1 MSLRA
6 ASSEAPSP
14 GVPGCPPSSE
24 LPADRVLSSGAVLFP
39 GVFDQHGCPLVLFPV
54 ESQDKL
60 SQLSQGEVVDFIQY
74 FLCVHSRK
82 QEKQSLVSV
91 VADLRDAPPPTAR
104 FIAEVL
110 LQLQQRLAA
119 VHSAYILQPRKKAA
133 VRLVQR
139 LLAPSKPSRPTAFRK
154 ILLKEVSELSN
165 YIDRS
170 QLPASLGGYF
180 LYCHKSW
187 VGFVKE
193 VHAFLQEFLSVL
205 QRLPSCISTLQAL
218 SRLPLPSSLSLLQNF
233 CSTNEATFLHLR
245 RELGL
250 DELLRHCEV
259 VVDKLRFPEKDPC
272 FQAMAGTA
280 LFTHTAFD
288 MLQNHSRITAAV
300 ERVELLW
307 RQASSRAQLHLQ
319 LVQFRS
325 EALQITEKIA
335 ALQEKLQ
342 LYTAEID
349 GRSAKGVAS
358 LSEFETN
365 VYSPAMVLIHHCE
378 EVIHTLEETLPLE
391 AQTRE
396 SWVQDLERLK
406 DNLHLD
412 VTLVLQTLRAVSD
425 YHHYYNKAN
434 SWCRLVLSEDFLQEL
449 LSAAHRD
456 HLSSEQQTVWRRELS
471 TFLKKNPA
479 PDMEELVHLVHLSS
493 AIPDEQLRQAGRRI
507 YHRCVVLRK
516 LLISSG
522 PVLVDQLQLALQ
534 WQTELMHGGHVT
546 WPSEAADV
554 HCSSAEAPSPAGSGS
569 VSVDQKPRPLEPLDS
584 GFNGGGWAQLEVAP
598 QRSAE
603 AEGSVRCTLKQLHR
617 HEEGVSGGPDH
628 VGGVGPGSEGNSCG
642 ESIPILPEVE
652 AEVLK
657 LSAAAACNP
666 WLSRPVDG
674 LESPDTVTQRD
685 HLGPRT
691 SAARRTRMEVMTCT
705 ASTNPQSGDGDLDS
719 DFSDPEPGSADDI
732 LSSSTADR
740 RDAASRSTEVVPTLL
755 WDSHPHP
762 ETSNTAYSGT
772 DVSLTQWEEEEQESL
787 RQVEKILDRA
797 GGILQEEENVLAQE
811 KELDVLLEEED
822 RREVWWWDGKDKPGM
837 RSSEPAEAGEPQS
850 SSELESDESSS
861 EGEWSSGELLSS
873 APEGPDLNRLGLKD
887 LNSRSRCSDPR
898 LIRDGEAFRLQLE
911 KERREVE
918 ALEKSLYKEQEPTE
932 TPRDGEDAA
941 PSVRSTES
949 AGRDWCQSE
958 GFRSFS
964 GLEVEDPPSPCRGSG
979 FKDPMEDAVHPQPR
993 MGDTESGDGLGA
1005 PPASGRRLD
1014 DVGAPDGEAAEGLV
1028 ISPNVKELTTNN
1040 NNNKKLLTSD
1050 CCDGPSHAYMT
1061 PRVLPGQPLE
1071 SDPGRTHWL
1080 SDGFQRSDV
1089 VRRSSCGSEEA
1100 WTRPTD
1106 DVPEVW
1112 DLNVPVVLDT
1122 GSGLMKAG
1130 FADQD
1135 GPKTVFPNIIGVPK
1149 YEEIMNGNPEGGVYV
1164 GHDAQHMRGVLALKH
1179 PIQNGIISSWDDMEK
1194 IWHHTFQL
1202 MGVEPEEHPV
1212 LLTEAAM
1219 NPLENRQRMVE
1230 IMFESFNVP
1239 LTYVAMQAVLALYA
1253 TGRTTGVVFDS
1264 GDGVSH
1270 SVPVFEG
1277 YCLPHA
1283 VQRFP
1288 LAGVDVTTQLKKLLQ
1303 EQGVSMCTSAE
1314 NEIAREIKERCCC
1327 VALDYQAAE
1336 SSCREMHYTMPDGQ
1350 IVTLRTERFRA
1361 PEILFKPQLIGRE
1374 HYGMHESISKSIQ
1387 KSDIDL
1393 RRSLLGNIVLSGGN
1407 TLLPGLPERLQAE
1420 IKALVP
1426 AEVGGAI
1433 RVTSPKNRDCLVWR
1447 GGAVLANLPTF
1458 SSAWIS
1464 QKEYEENGPRIV
1476 FRKCF

>member
-1 MSLRA
+1 
-6 ASSEAPSP
+6 
-14 GVPGCPPSSE
+14 
-24 LPADRVLSSGAVLFP
+24 
-39 GVFDQHGCPLVLFPV
+39 
-54 ESQDKL
+54 
-60 SQLSQGEVVDFIQY
+60 
-74 FLCVHSRK
+74 
-82 QEKQSLVSV
+82 
-91 VADLRDAPPPTAR
+91 
-104 FIAEVL
+104 
-110 LQLQQRLAA
+110 
-119 VHSAYILQPRKKAA
+119 
-133 VRLVQR
+133 
-139 LLAPSKPSRPTAFRK
+139 
-154 ILLKEVSELSN
+154 
-165 YIDRS
+165 
-170 QLPASLGGYF
+170 
-180 LYCHKSW
+180 
-187 VGFVKE
+187 
-193 VHAFLQEFLSVL
+193 
-205 QRLPSCISTLQAL
+205 RLPSCISTLQAL

-307 RQASSRAQLHLQ
+307 RQASSRAQLHLL

-349 GRSAKGVAS
+349 GSSAKGGAS

-378 EVIHTLEETLPLE
+378 DVIHTLEETLPLE

-449 LSAAHRD
+449 LSAAHTD

-554 HCSSAEAPSPAGSGS
+554 HHSSAEAPSPAGSGS
-569 VSVDQKPRPLEPLDS
+569 VSVDQKPRPLEPRDS
-584 GFNGGGWAQLEVAP
+584 GFNGGGWAQLEAAP

-603 AEGSVRCTLKQLHR
+603 AEGALRCTLKQLHR

-652 AEVLK
+652 AEALK
-657 LSAAAACNP
+657 RSAAAACNP

-674 LESPDTVTQRD
+674 VENPDTVAQRD

-719 DFSDPEPGSADDI
+719 DFSDPEAGSADDI

-740 RDAASRSTEVVPTLL
+740 RDAASRSTEAVPTLL
-755 WDSHPHP
+755 WDSSHPHP
-762 ETSNTAYSGT
+762 ETSNTAYSGM
-772 DVSLTQWEEEEQESL
+772 DVSLAHWEEEEQESL

-811 KELDVLLEEED
+811 KQLDVLLEEED

-861 EGEWSSGELLSS
+861 EGEWSSDELLSS
-873 APEGPDLNRLGLKD
+873 APEGPDLNRLGLKV

-941 PSVRSTES
+941 PSVRSNES

-979 FKDPMEDAVHPQPR
+979 YKDPMEDAVHPQPSK
-993 MGDTESGDGLGA
+993 GDTESGDGLGA

-1014 DVGAPDGEAAEGLV
+1014 DVGAPDGE
-1028 ISPNVKELTTNN
+1028 
-1040 NNNKKLLTSD
+1040 
-1050 CCDGPSHAYMT
+1050 
-1061 PRVLPGQPLE
+1061 
-1071 SDPGRTHWL
+1071 
-1080 SDGFQRSDV
+1080 
-1089 VRRSSCGSEEA
+1089 
-1100 WTRPTD
+1100 
-1106 DVPEVW
+1106 
-1112 DLNVPVVLDT
+1112 
-1122 GSGLMKAG
+1122 
-1130 FADQD
+1130 
-1135 GPKTVFPNIIGVPK
+1135 
-1149 YEEIMNGNPEGGVYV
+1149 
-1164 GHDAQHMRGVLALKH
+1164 
-1179 PIQNGIISSWDDMEK
+1179 
-1194 IWHHTFQL
+1194 L

-1303 EQGVSMCTSAE
+1303 EQGVSMRTSAE
-1314 NEIAREIKERCCC
+1314 NEIAREMKERCCC

-1336 SSCREMHYTMPDGQ
+1336 SSCREMHYTLPDGQ

-1387 KSDIDL
+1387 KSDMDL
-1393 RRSLLGNIVLSGGN
+1393 RRSLLGNIILS
-1407 TLLPGLPERLQAE
+1407 
-1420 IKALVP
+1420 
-1426 AEVGGAI
+1426 
-1433 RVTSPKNRDCLVWR
+1433 
-1447 GGAVLANLPTF
+1447 
-1458 SSAWIS
+1458 
-1464 QKEYEENGPRIV
+1464 
-1476 FRKCF
+1476 